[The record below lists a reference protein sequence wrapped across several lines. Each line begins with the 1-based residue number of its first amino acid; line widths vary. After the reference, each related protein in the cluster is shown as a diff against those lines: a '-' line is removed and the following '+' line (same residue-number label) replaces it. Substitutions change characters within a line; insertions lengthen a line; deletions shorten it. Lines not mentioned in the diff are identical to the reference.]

1 MKNLVQTGM
10 LVNMA
15 KVLKWFVFIVLGL
28 IVLLLAAI
36 MAFLLVTGIPSNG
49 AAMAAK
55 GVCSAKFV
63 ADRPGDAQTL
73 FDQDIL
79 PASPAFKVIS
89 VELDEANRSV
99 TGKFLGMFSR
109 TATLHPNQ
117 GCVLDLPADTAAQPF
132 QTPAENP
139 APWPQGDGVTADGL
153 TAAGADEAKLK
164 LILQNALKESGD
176 ANGLNA
182 RGIAIAHDGKLVA
195 REVGPGFQTNTP
207 LHGWSMTKSV
217 AATVFAIRADEVGL
231 KPETPVINAFPTDRT
246 PSWVAEWAKDN
257 RASITIADLLYMRS
271 GLEMEESY
279 QPWGQVVKMLYG
291 EPNMA
296 DWAASHPRYSDDDT
310 RFEYLSAVSN
320 ILGQINQAQFETNEE
335 YWQYTVDKLYT
346 PLGIKTATLE
356 TDTSGTQ
363 VGSSFLWASV
373 GDWTKLGQLF
383 LNQGQWNGQQ
393 VYPASWNALLQ
404 ASGKDSGEGHAY
416 GAQVW
421 HPAREGGEC
430 ASSPNVPKD
439 TMTMEGHWGQVVA
452 SIPSKKL
459 VVSRLGWTVNSDD
472 FDSCQ
477 FLGEVASSFK

>member
-1 MKNLVQTGM
+1 MICG
-10 LVNMA
+10 MA
-15 KVLKWFVFIVLGL
+15 KALKWIV
-28 IVLLLAAI
+28 IVIVAVLVVLVAAVA
-36 MAFLLVTGIPSNG
+36 AFLMVTGIPGNG

-63 ADRPGDAQTL
+63 ADRDGDAQQL

-89 VELDEANRSV
+89 VSMNEDDRSV
-99 TGKFLGMFSR
+99 TGKFLGMFPR

-117 GCVLDLPADTAAQPF
+117 GCVLDLPADASAKPF
-132 QTPAENP
+132 QTPAADL
-139 APWPQGDGVTADGL
+139 APWPQGDAVAADAL
-153 TAAGADEAKLK
+153 ASSGADQAKLQQ
-164 LILQNALKESGD
+164 ILSDALQGSGD
-176 ANGLNA
+176 PNGVNA
-182 RGIAIAHDGKLVA
+182 RGVAVAHDGKLVA
-195 REVGPGFQTNTP
+195 REVGTGFETNTP

-217 AATVFAIRADEVGL
+217 AATVFAMRADETGL
-231 KPETPVINAFPTDRT
+231 KPETPVINAFPENKA
-246 PSWVAEWAKDN
+246 PEWVSQWAGDN
-257 RASITIADLLYMRS
+257 RAAITVADLLYMRS

-296 DWAASHPRYSDDDT
+296 DWAAGHPRYNDDET

-320 ILGQINQAQFETNEE
+320 ILAQINQAHFDSNEQ
-335 YWQYTVDKLYT
+335 YWQYTVDNLYK

-363 VGSSFLWASV
+363 VASSFLWASV

-383 LNQGQWNGQQ
+383 LNEGKWNGQQ
-393 VYPASWNALLQ
+393 VYPESWNALLQ
-404 ASGKDSGEGHAY
+404 ASGKDSGEGHSY

-421 HPAREGGEC
+421 HPARDGGEC
-430 ASSPNVPKD
+430 ASNPDVPKD
-439 TMTMEGHWGQVVA
+439 TMSMEGHWGQIVA

-459 VVSRLGWTVNSDD
+459 VISRLGWTVNKSE
-472 FDSCQ
+472 FDQCK
-477 FLGEVASSFK
+477 FIGDVAAAFK

>member
-1 MKNLVQTGM
+1 MIVS
-10 LVNMA
+10 MA
-15 KVLKWFVFIVLGL
+15 KVVKWIVLV
-28 IVLLLAAI
+28 IIAIIVVLLGAVI
-36 MAFLLVTGIPSNG
+36 AFLMVTGIPSNG

-89 VELDEANRSV
+89 VSMDEENRSV

-117 GCVLDLPADTAAQPF
+117 GCVLDLPADTNAQPF
-132 QTPAENP
+132 QTPAEDP
-139 APWPQGDGVTADGL
+139 TPWPQGDAVATNGLAD
-153 TAAGADEAKLK
+153 AGANEANLK
-164 LILQNALKESGD
+164 KVLQAAMQQSGD
-176 ANGLNA
+176 PNGINA

-195 REVGPGFQTNTP
+195 REVGAGFQTNTP

-217 AATVFAIRADEVGL
+217 AATVFAMRAEETGL
-231 KPETPVINAFPTDRT
+231 KPDTLVINAFPEDKT
-246 PSWVAEWAKDN
+246 PGWVAEWAKDN
-257 RASITIADLLYMRS
+257 RAQITVADLLYMRS

-296 DWAASHPRYSDDDT
+296 SWAAGHPRYSEDET

-320 ILGQINQAQFETNEE
+320 IIAQINQAHFATNEE
-335 YWQYTVDKLYT
+335 YWQYTVDKLYK
-346 PLGIKTATLE
+346 PLGIKTATME
-356 TDTSGTQ
+356 TDTTGTQ
-363 VGSSFLWASV
+363 VGSSFLWASI

-383 LNQGQWNGQQ
+383 LNEGKWNGQQ

-404 ASGKDSGEGHAY
+404 ASGKESGEGHSY
-416 GAQVW
+416 GAQIW

-430 ASSPNVPKD
+430 ASNPDVPKD

-452 SIPSKKL
+452 SIPSKNL
-459 VVSRLGWTVNSDD
+459 VISRLGWTINKSD
-472 FDSCQ
+472 FSECK
-477 FLGEVASSFK
+477 FLGEVAKEFK